1 MSFFARLTERRR
13 VVRDA
18 QPVPAEGLGDTVAQ
32 VGGGQAAFQLLM
44 LEHLDT
50 LAETSAKA
58 ISNIKFDKVVVWD
71 GGKGGGSNGS
81 ATADFIR
88 SLATTLPPAAD
99 MLKEVAGVEMPKHW
113 ASLDGAGAAGAAA
126 DDATARDNAAA
137 VRKALVDAAEAGGK

>member
-44 LEHLDT
+44 LVHLDT

-58 ISNIKFDKVVVWD
+58 ISYVF
-71 GGKGGGSNGS
+71 SNS
-81 ATADFIR
+81 ELERLFANF
-88 SLATTLPPAAD
+88 
-99 MLKEVAGVEMPKHW
+99 
-113 ASLDGAGAAGAAA
+113 
-126 DDATARDNAAA
+126 
-137 VRKALVDAAEAGGK
+137 